1 MSKAERPWG
10 KWYWADW
17 RSDPGLRMCGFA
29 ARGLWMDLL
38 SLMAEAVPFGH
49 LLVNGKP
56 PTTQQLATMLGGTAR
71 QVEALLAELDAAGVP
86 SRTAEGVLFSR
97 RMVRDRERDIRDR
110 ENGRGGGN
118 PNLRRRDKQ
127 GVNPPDKAHKP
138 EARSQK
144 PEGDIP
150 STEARPLAPAPARE
164 DGAPAAA
171 DDAGGVVQA
180 FDAAGRRHYGP
191 AWRPWPGA
199 RDHGTARAM
208 LEAGADPALCAA
220 AFDALLAGMAAKGQP
235 PPRTLSYARGAVADA
250 LASQRQVLEPG
261 HVREPSRQDQQPA
274 SPRARMLAGFAA
286 AARDL
291 GGADHPDDEPAHAT

>member
-1 MSKAERPWG
+1 MSLPYFPVYIGDYLKDTMHLSAEEHGAYLLLIFACATGGGRVPDNDAALSAIARLGPRRWKVMRPTVAAFFDVRDGFWTHRRVVRELEAAAKKSEKAAQSARTRWGNANAMRTHMRPQSERN
-10 KWYWADW
+10 ADG
-17 RSDPGLRMCGFA
+17 DANGM
-29 ARGLWMDLL
+29 L
-38 SLMAEAVPFGH
+38 SSSLSE
-49 LLVNGKP
+49 
-56 PTTQQLATMLGGTAR
+56 PTTT
-71 QVEALLAELDAAGVP
+71 EP
-86 SRTAEGVLFSR
+86 S
-97 RMVRDRERDIRDR
+97 I
-110 ENGRGGGN
+110 
-118 PNLRRRDKQ
+118 
-127 GVNPPDKAHKP
+127 
-138 EARSQK
+138 
-144 PEGDIP
+144 

>member
-17 RSDPGLRMCGFA
+17 RSDPGLRMCGYA

-49 LLVNGKP
+49 LLINGKA
-56 PTTQQLATMLGGTAR
+56 PTAQQLATMLGGSAR
-71 QVEALLAELDAAGVP
+71 QVEALLAELEAAGVP

-118 PNLRRRDKQ
+118 PSLRRKDKG
-127 GVNPPDKAHKP
+127 GVNPPDKTPDKAQKP

-144 PEGDIP
+144 PEGEGI
-150 STEARPLAPAPARE
+150 STEARPPAPARE
-164 DGAPAAA
+164 AGAPAAA
-171 DDAGGVVQA
+171 ADPAVAQVIAA
-180 FDAAGRRHYGP
+180 FDEAGQRHFSPATWGGYRPHPAAK
-191 AWRPWPGA
+191 
-199 RDHGTARAM
+199 DHTSARAM

-220 AFDALLAGMAAKGQP
+220 TFDALLAGMAAKGQE
-235 PPRTLSYARGAVADA
+235 PPRTLSYARGAVSDA
-250 LASQRQVLEPG
+250 LASIRQGLP
-261 HVREPSRQDQQPA
+261 P
-274 SPRARMLAGFAA
+274 PRAPTLDSGGGESLAERARRITEATERRM
-286 AARDL
+286 ARE
-291 GGADHPDDEPAHAT
+291 ARR